1 MAHSIWMRFIL
12 TRDRSESY
20 PNAPGPELYT
30 TMFPDSPQVSP
41 TDQQKTGLGN
51 HRKALAVVGENT
63 YPPSNPQYLSLNP
76 IAHDP
81 LAAPWPSP
89 RHSGT
94 FLNDSSEHE
103 NSPISPAF
111 RSLNTT
117 SSDVQDFGSNRDNRR
132 PSAASATTVSSAG
145 SKSSQNE
152 RLRKRLQGFFSEG
165 NVRQELESHP
175 DETSPQEFGSRE
187 HSGTR
192 ARNDSVGSRN
202 VSESA
207 GGRPI
212 SPNPSRPRTP
222 LPSSDVAP
230 WMYQQF
236 GVSELIQ
243 LTCIMFPE
251 LTWCT
256 PSGYTS
262 VRRGSCTQSTNRLRW
277 PALLAQQ

>member
-1 MAHSIWMRFIL
+1 
-12 TRDRSESY
+12 
-20 PNAPGPELYT
+20 
-30 TMFPDSPQVSP
+30 MFPDSPQISP
-41 TDQQKTGLGN
+41 TDEQKTGLGN
-51 HRKALAVVGENT
+51 HRKALAALSENS

-111 RSLNTT
+111 RSGSGNTT

-165 NVRQELESHP
+165 NVRQELESHQ
-175 DETSPQEFGSRE
+175 DSETSPQEFGSRE

-243 LTCIMFPE
+243 LTCIIFPE

-262 VRRGSCTQSTNRLRW
+262 IRRGSCTQSTNRLRW

>member
-1 MAHSIWMRFIL
+1 MRFIL
-12 TRDRSESY
+12 TRDRTESY
-20 PNAPGPELYT
+20 PTTSNAPGPELYT
-30 TMFPDSPQVSP
+30 TMFPDSPQISP
-41 TDQQKTGLGN
+41 TDQQKAGLGY
-51 HRKALAVVGENT
+51 HRKTLEVLGENSH
-63 YPPSNPQYLSLNP
+63 PPSNPQYLSLNP

-111 RSLNTT
+111 RPLNTT

-152 RLRKRLQGFFSEG
+152 RLRKRLLGFFSEG
-165 NVRQELESHP
+165 NVRQELDLHP
-175 DETSPQEFGSRE
+175 DSETSLQEFASRE

-207 GGRPI
+207 GGRTI
-212 SPNPSRPRTP
+212 SPIPSRPRTP

-236 GVSELIQ
+236 AVSELIQ

-256 PSGYTS
+256 SSGYTS
-262 VRRGSCTQSTNRLRW
+262 VWRGSCTQSTNRLRW